1 MEEELGTDPRTAAA
15 GELAAR
21 FMEVNLGESLPEGMF
36 MFEGRIKPPEKEN
49 AERFLMEASRQGFY
63 LHIARKEEGLVR
75 AILLPRPGAKKSRY
89 WINITLFILTLLTT
103 LAVGAIYEQVGLG
116 ELLRQPWLLW
126 KGLPFSLSIMGILLI
141 HEMGHYLASRLHGV
155 EATLPYFIPFPT
167 IIGTMGAVIRIK
179 SPIPTRKALID
190 IGAAGPIAGLVAA
203 LPLTF
208 IGLKLSSFVPR
219 AGMEGALVLGDSL
232 LFRLMSFIAM
242 GNPPAGHDVILH
254 PIAFAGWIGFFVTA
268 LNLIPVGQLDGG
280 HVAYALMGR
289 WHKPFAWVFWAVLLV
304 AGIFWPGWWWWALLI
319 LIFGIK
325 HPPTLVD
332 TIALDARRIAI
343 GWLCFLL
350 FILTM
355 TPVPFSLT
363 LPK

>member
-1 MEEELGTDPRTAAA
+1 METEIEA
-15 GELAAR
+15 LAAR
-21 FMEVNLGESLPEGMF
+21 FMEIDYYEALPEGMF
-36 MFEGRIKPPEKEN
+36 MFEGRIRPPEKEN
-49 AERFLMEASRQGFY
+49 AEKFILETSQQGFY
-63 LHIARKEEGLVR
+63 LHIVRKGEDMIR
-75 AILLPRPGAKKSRY
+75 AILLPRPRVKKSRY
-89 WINITLFILTLLTT
+89 WVNIVLFVLTLITT
-103 LAVGAIYEQVGLG
+103 LTVGAMYEQVGLG

-126 KGLPFSLSIMGILLI
+126 KGLPFSLSVMGILFV
-141 HEMGHYLASRLHGV
+141 HEMGHYFASRLHGV

-179 SPIPTRKALID
+179 SPIPTRKALLD

-219 AGMEGALVLGDSL
+219 AGMDGALLLGDSL
-232 LFRLMSFIAM
+232 LFKLMSFLAM
-242 GNPPAGHDVILH
+242 GTPPEGHDVMLH
-254 PIAFAGWIGFFVTA
+254 PVAFAGWIGLFVTA

-280 HVAYALMGR
+280 HIAYALMGR
-289 WHKPFAWVFWAVLLV
+289 WHKPFAWAFWAALLV

-319 LIFGIK
+319 LVFGIK

-332 TIALDARRIAI
+332 TVALDPKRRIMGSI
-343 GWLCFLL
+343 CFLL

-355 TPVPFSLT
+355 TPVPFSLSV
-363 LPK
+363 PK